1 MLSKISNLGK
11 VVTAQ
16 LIFLVSAVYVQAQ
29 VGIATTSIT
38 PHASAMLEV
47 RAANMGILIPNV
59 ALTGTTDAITV
70 ASPATSLFVYNTATV
85 SDVTPG
91 FYYWDGSK
99 WVRFL
104 TGASSDD
111 WKLAGNAGTTAGT
124 HFLGTTDAVDMVF
137 KTNAVEQMRI
147 LSGGN
152 VGIGTAAPTN
162 KLHVDGLGTTT
173 AIYGQYDANRNAY
186 MASSSR
192 GVSASMNTGAASGYG
207 GYFSHTNS
215 SSSGYGIYAET
226 NFTGTT
232 NPSWTYG
239 ARIISNSTTQDQ
251 YGIYNTA
258 NHTGTTGYVRGFYND
273 VDIAAANTSLIY
285 GIYNIVSRGDNGGV
299 NYGIYSTANN
309 GSSVYGLYA
318 SASGGTTNWAGYFAG
333 GNVYIT
339 NNLGIASA
347 APTEKLDVTGN
358 IRFSGALMPGNDP
371 GTSGKVLKSNGAAVA
386 PTWISAVTPDNIYT
400 VESTAA
406 LEITSST
413 FTVIPGES
421 ITVNGLNPGDRVLI
435 WFGGNM
441 YMDGADYNIVD
452 VALHINGTMAVV
464 GGFVRTAIDWDY
476 AELSWQNYSAIAR
489 YNVTV
494 AGDYTFDVRARA
506 TLGVSESIFIGGDAT
521 QAAESVLQVFVL
533 RN

>member
-1 MLSKISNLGK
+1 
-11 VVTAQ
+11 
-16 LIFLVSAVYVQAQ
+16 
-29 VGIATTSIT
+29 
-38 PHASAMLEV
+38 
-47 RAANMGILIPNV
+47 
-59 ALTGTTDAITV
+59 
-70 ASPATSLFVYNTATV
+70 
-85 SDVTPG
+85 
-91 FYYWDGSK
+91 
-99 WVRFL
+99 
-104 TGASSDD
+104 
-111 WKLAGNAGTTAGT
+111 
-124 HFLGTTDAVDMVF
+124 
-137 KTNAVEQMRI
+137 
-147 LSGGN
+147 
-152 VGIGTAAPTN
+152 
-162 KLHVDGLGTTT
+162 
-173 AIYGQYDANRNAY
+173 
-186 MASSSR
+186 
-192 GVSASMNTGAASGYG
+192 
-207 GYFSHTNS
+207 
-215 SSSGYGIYAET
+215 
-226 NFTGTT
+226 
-232 NPSWTYG
+232 
-239 ARIISNSTTQDQ
+239 
-251 YGIYNTA
+251 
-258 NHTGTTGYVRGFYND
+258 
-273 VDIAAANTSLIY
+273 
-285 GIYNIVSRGDNGGV
+285 
-299 NYGIYSTANN
+299 
-309 GSSVYGLYA
+309 
-318 SASGGTTNWAGYFAG
+318 
-333 GNVYIT
+333 VYIT